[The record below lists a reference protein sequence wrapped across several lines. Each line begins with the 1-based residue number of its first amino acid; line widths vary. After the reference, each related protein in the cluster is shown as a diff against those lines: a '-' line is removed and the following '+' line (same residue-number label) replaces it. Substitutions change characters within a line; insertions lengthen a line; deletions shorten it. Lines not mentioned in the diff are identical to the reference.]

1 MLRKKDAKKTGSTA
15 PPRKGAEMF
24 GRGTK
29 DYGPVDFKS
38 RIPERNGEVMK
49 IANREVITVP
59 PTMTVMGA
67 IKTMTQYGYLR
78 IPVADAGTNR
88 LVGIVTALDI
98 MDFLGGGERHRIVQN
113 RYSGNLL
120 AAINEEVR
128 EIMEKNVIT
137 IERSG
142 SLKEALALMIAHK
155 KGGLPVVDKENRI
168 VGIISERD
176 VLFIVSPTM
185 SSKTVE
191 AYMSKNLVT
200 APPSLAIE
208 RAIKLMVSEGFR
220 RLPIVSNGVLL
231 GMVTTSDIL
240 KYFASGE
247 VFSKL
252 VTGHIQEALEM
263 PVKILMSRDLTT
275 IAPEDTLASA
285 AEVLKQKDIGALP
298 VIKDG
303 VLLGIITERD
313 FLRAV
318 FEMGEEQEG
327 EKYK

>member
-1 MLRKKDAKKTGSTA
+1 MMKKVKKTGSPA
-15 PPRKGAEMF
+15 PPKKGAEMF

-38 RIPERNGEVMK
+38 RIPERDGEVMK
-49 IANREVITVP
+49 IANKEVITVP
-59 PTMTVMGA
+59 PTMTIMGV
-67 IKTMTQYGYLR
+67 IKTMTQYGYRR

-88 LVGIVTALDI
+88 LVGIVTVLDI
-98 MDFLGGGERHRIVQN
+98 LDFLGGGERHRIVQN

-137 IERSG
+137 INRGG
-142 SLKEALALMIAHK
+142 SLKEALELMMAHK
-155 KGGLPVVDKENRI
+155 KGGLPVVDEENRI

-176 VLFIVSPTM
+176 ILYIVLPSLGHKLV
-185 SSKTVE
+185 KD
-191 AYMSKNLVT
+191 YMSKNIVT
-200 APPSLAIE
+200 APPALAIE
-208 RAIKLMVSEGFR
+208 RAIKLMVGEGFR

-231 GMVTTSDIL
+231 GMVTASDIL
-240 KYFASGE
+240 RYFASGE

-263 PVKILMSRDLTT
+263 PLKILMSADLTT
-275 IAPEDTLASA
+275 ITPDESLANA
-285 AEVLKQKDIGALP
+285 AEIMKKKNIGALP

-313 FLRAV
+313 YLRA
-318 FEMGEEQEG
+318 MEEGHEG
-327 EKYK
+327 K